1 MKRIGRLLSH
11 YRVWGIGII
20 TRREIMKVRKEE
32 TCYDRYKLNW
42 KTTVKCFLYASI
54 YTDDLKGEALFFES
68 TVAIIPPPDRR
79 TLKAFRIN
87 FFHGHPDDPRSFPM
101 LGGYGSSLF
110 DDPDDL
116 LVLHTREPPDKLTMF
131 VQDYFGYLFEV
142 RSGLTSLAIADRR
155 YRNLEV
161 YRAPK

>member
-1 MKRIGRLLSH
+1 
-11 YRVWGIGII
+11 
-20 TRREIMKVRKEE
+20 
-32 TCYDRYKLNW
+32 
-42 KTTVKCFLYASI
+42 
-54 YTDDLKGEALFFES
+54 
-68 TVAIIPPPDRR
+68 
-79 TLKAFRIN
+79 
-87 FFHGHPDDPRSFPM
+87 M